1 MNYKDYFRHL
11 YCEGCG
17 CDQKTEEYPYGGYKV
32 TQRDVDADEE
42 TVHYVGEYRK
52 YPHKRRD
59 PMGQEDADINNDG
72 NVDLTDKYLRAKRD
86 LYRRYLTAKKKGQK
100 EIYP

>member
-1 MNYKDYFRHL
+1 MRYKDFYKDL
-11 YCEGCG
+11 YEDCG
-17 CDQKTEEYPYGGYKV
+17 CKHETDEQYPYGGYKI

-42 TVHYVGEYRK
+42 TVHYVGEYEK

-59 PMGQEDADINNDG
+59 PMGQEDSDVNNDG
-72 NVDLTDKYLRAKRD
+72 KVDLTDKMLRAKRD
-86 LYRRYLTAKKKGQK
+86 LYRRYLKAKKKGQR